1 MKKIIIFIVAI
12 LSLPIA
18 SSAVNELTLNI
29 TRNSDNQW
37 TLVVALTN
45 EKLANGIQL
54 DLVMPD
60 QFNPTTESITKAS
73 RMTNIN
79 VQANTLESGN
89 LRIVGYASTR
99 NRSIV
104 GRSGD
109 LFSITLTA
117 SNTLPEG
124 TYNIA
129 AKNIRLS
136 NTNTGETIVPGT
148 SIQFDVANINY
159 HTLNFWNGE
168 QLFKTYSLASGDS
181 IPTIEEPSAKEGFTF
196 CGWGDVPEVMPDEDL
211 DLYATWCKQSFT
223 ITYLLNGETTHT
235 EIVAY
240 GDSLPSYVPEAP
252 EGYSFKGWKDAPLT
266 MPADNITLE
275 PEWSINTYNIEYY
288 LNDSLVYTQSVT
300 YNEEFELYNYNNIEE
315 AQKYVFVKWA
325 GDTYDKM
332 PAHNIRY
339 DAIAALLG
347 DVNMDGVTNAGDAV
361 SIYNYIINGDA
372 SGIYKICADVNGDG
386 NVNAADVTELYN
398 LITYGSTLKSIE
410 YRKALSTMF
419 K

>member
-18 SSAVNELTLNI
+18 SSAVNELTLSI
-29 TRNSDNQW
+29 TRNSNTQW

-45 EKLANGIQL
+45 EKLANGIQM

-60 QFNPTTESITKAS
+60 QFKPTTESITKAS
-73 RMTNIN
+73 RMANIN
-79 VQANTLESGN
+79 VQANTLTSGN

-104 GRSGD
+104 GRAGD

-117 SNTLPEG
+117 SNPLSEG
-124 TYNIA
+124 KYNIT

-136 NTNTGETIVPGT
+136 NTNTGETIVPGA
-148 SIQFDVANINY
+148 SIQFDVVNTSY

-168 QLFKTYSLASGDS
+168 ELLKTFSLAAGDS

-196 CGWGDVPEVMPDEDL
+196 CGWGNAPEVMPDEDL
-211 DLYATWCKQSFT
+211 DLYATWCRQSFT
-223 ITYLLNGETTHT
+223 ISYVVNGETAHT
-235 EIVAY
+235 ELVAY
-240 GDSLPSYVPEAP
+240 GDSLPTYIPEAP

-266 MPADNITLE
+266 MPAENITLE

-288 LNDSLVYTQSVT
+288 VNDSLVYTQAVT
-300 YNEEFELYNYNNIEE
+300 YGEKISLYDYNNVTE
-315 AQKYVFVKWA
+315 AQKYVFIKWDGEA
-325 GDTYDKM
+325 YDKM
-332 PAHNIRY
+332 PAYDIRY
-339 DAIAALLG
+339 DAIVALLG
-347 DVNMDGVTNAGDAV
+347 DVNMDGTTNSGDVV
-361 SIYNYIINGDA
+361 SIYNYIVNGED
-372 SGIYKICADVNGDG
+372 SGIYKVCADVSGDG
-386 NVNAADVTELYN
+386 IVNAADVTELYN
-398 LITYGSTLKSIE
+398 LIAYGSPLKSKT
-410 YRKALSTMF
+410 YRKALTTMF

>member
-159 HTLNFWNGE
+159 HTLNFWHG
-168 QLFKTYSLASGDS
+168 
-181 IPTIEEPSAKEGFTF
+181 
-196 CGWGDVPEVMPDEDL
+196 
-211 DLYATWCKQSFT
+211 
-223 ITYLLNGETTHT
+223 
-235 EIVAY
+235 
-240 GDSLPSYVPEAP
+240 
-252 EGYSFKGWKDAPLT
+252 
-266 MPADNITLE
+266 
-275 PEWSINTYNIEYY
+275 
-288 LNDSLVYTQSVT
+288 
-300 YNEEFELYNYNNIEE
+300 
-315 AQKYVFVKWA
+315 
-325 GDTYDKM
+325 
-332 PAHNIRY
+332 
-339 DAIAALLG
+339 
-347 DVNMDGVTNAGDAV
+347 
-361 SIYNYIINGDA
+361 
-372 SGIYKICADVNGDG
+372 
-386 NVNAADVTELYN
+386 
-398 LITYGSTLKSIE
+398 
-410 YRKALSTMF
+410 
-419 K
+419 